1 MIGNGASPT
10 TRRRRNTWGDALREL
25 AAHGAVR
32 IHRRASTGGI
42 VTASNDAAALA
53 TGEFVVLLDH
63 DDLLAPEA
71 LEVVAA
77 RLDEH
82 DDVDYLYTDE
92 DKIAADSCR
101 FFDRFEKPDWSPERL
116 RGQNYCSHLSV
127 VRRSLFESIGRFREG
142 FDGSQDYD
150 LILRVTEQA
159 RRIEHVDEV
168 LYHWRAVEGSAA
180 DRPRRQAVCVR
191 RGTPGAR
198 RTLRSR
204 RRSTDPPSNRRSRTS
219 TGRGTRW

>member
-1 MIGNGASPT
+1 M
-10 TRRRRNTWGDALREL
+10 
-25 AAHGAVR
+25 
-32 IHRRASTGGI
+32 
-42 VTASNDAAALA
+42 
-53 TGEFVVLLDH
+53 LLDH

-82 DDVDYLYTDE
+82 DDIDYLYTDE
-92 DKIAADSCR
+92 DKIAADGGR

-116 RGQNYCSHLSV
+116 RWQNYCSHLSV
-127 VRRSLFESIGRFREG
+127 VRRTLFERVGRFREG

-168 LYHWRAVEGSAA
+168 LYHWRAARRLRRDG
-180 DRPRRQAVCVR
+180 PRREAVCVR

-204 RRSTDPPSNRRSRTS
+204 GRPRILRAIADHALLPDAAHVGERAAGQHRDPDPGLTRRWCGESTRAS
-219 TGRGTRW
+219 